1 MSASVAEVAAVLVRE
16 AKAGRT
22 FDIAI
27 QTAANE
33 SREAITLPVA
43 MRALEAAKAA
53 GAQFPLS
60 YPRLR

>member
-1 MSASVAEVAAVLVRE
+1 MTVSVEGIAAVLVRE

-33 SREAITLPVA
+33 AREPITLPVA